1 MDFAPPH
8 GPLLIVLVHVD
19 VLVHVLV
26 LVLDVVQIEHV
37 DEHEHVYEH
46 DLSRAR
52 ARRRG
57 I

>member
-1 MDFAPPH
+1 
-8 GPLLIVLVHVD
+8 VLVLVD
-19 VLVHVLV
+19 VLVHELV

-37 DEHEHVYEH
+37 DEH